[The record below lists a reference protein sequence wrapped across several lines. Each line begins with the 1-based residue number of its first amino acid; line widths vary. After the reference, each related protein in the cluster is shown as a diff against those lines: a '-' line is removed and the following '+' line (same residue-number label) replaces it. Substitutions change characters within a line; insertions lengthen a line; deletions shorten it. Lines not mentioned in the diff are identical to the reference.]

1 MKTSERGIALIKSFE
16 GCRLTAYKCPAGVWT
31 IGFGH
36 TGGVGKDDKI
46 TQDQAEA
53 YLVADLSRY
62 EKNVAK
68 YAKYEWNQNEFD
80 ALVSF
85 AYNIGSIDGLTAKGT
100 RSKQEIAEKILL
112 YNKAAG
118 KVLTGLE
125 KRRKAERELFLT
137 PCGGKE
143 EDKRICG
150 IVTYSLKADG
160 EKQISKNFKVKE
172 FRCKD
177 GSDKILVDT
186 DFVREM
192 LQAIREHF
200 DTPVTINSAYR
211 TENYNKK
218 VGGAKSSYH
227 LKGQAFD
234 IVVKNKTPGEV
245 ARYAQQLGI
254 KGIIQYNGF
263 VHIDSRKTKYW
274 ARNNNGKVTVKSR
287 F

>member
-1 MKTSERGIALIKSFE
+1 MKISKNGIELIKKYE
-16 GCRLTAYKCPAGVWT
+16 GCSLTAYRCPAGKWT

-36 TGGVGKDDKI
+36 TGNVGENDKI
-46 TQDQAEA
+46 TQQQAEA
-53 YLVADLSRY
+53 YLVADVSKY
-62 EKNVAK
+62 EKCVAK
-68 YAKYEWNQNEFD
+68 YEKYKWNQNEFD

-85 AYNIGSIDGLTAKGT
+85 AYNIGSIDGLTEKGT

-112 YNKAAG
+112 YNKAFG
-118 KVLTGLE
+118 KVLTGLAR
-125 KRRKAERELFLT
+125 RRKEERALFMT
-137 PCGGKE
+137 PCGEKVE
-143 EDKRICG
+143 NKKSCG

-160 EKQISKNFKVKE
+160 ENQISKNFRVKE

-177 GSDKILVDT
+177 GSDKILIDV
-186 DFVREM
+186 DFVREV

-200 DTPVTINSAYR
+200 NVPVTINSAYR
-211 TENYNKK
+211 TETYNRK
-218 VGGAKSSYH
+218 VGGAKQSYH
-227 LKGQAFD
+227 VKGQAFD

-245 ARYAQQLGI
+245 ARYAQQLGV

-274 ARNNNGKVTVKSR
+274 ARNNNGKVTVKSS